1 MKTTR
6 LCLKDERVAEVK
18 VVVVVVEEEEEEEV
32 VEVVA
37 GDRLPRVVLRPGGQ
51 EGRGKGLGLWL
62 WEERGEEAWRVGWR
76 VLWVRG
82 CRNGGRAL

>member
-1 MKTTR
+1 LKTTR

-18 VVVVVVEEEEEEEV
+18 VVEEEEEEE
-32 VEVVA
+32 EEGGPVA

-51 EGRGKGLGLWL
+51 EERGKGLGLWL

-82 CRNGGRAL
+82 CRNGGKAL

>member
-18 VVVVVVEEEEEEEV
+18 VVVVVVVVVVVEE
-32 VEVVA
+32 EVVA